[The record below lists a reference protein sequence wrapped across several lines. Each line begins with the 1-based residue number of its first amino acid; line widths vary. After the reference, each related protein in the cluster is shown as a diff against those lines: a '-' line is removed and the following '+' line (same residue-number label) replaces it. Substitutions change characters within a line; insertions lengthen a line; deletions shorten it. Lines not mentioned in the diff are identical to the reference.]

1 MNPEE
6 RHSWEPF
13 LKRVSLFSGLSSS
26 EIRRVAGKMQL
37 LSLPKGATL
46 FVQGDAGDALYL
58 IASGSVRIVNPHAG
72 ADAVLA
78 FMGRGDVLGE
88 TGLLTGERRSVT
100 VRLDTSCEFLKL
112 ARQDFEALARENP
125 AFLTHLTRL
134 LSARLTASGSG
145 VRRQAPGGPKLVT
158 LNVAA
163 GLDDR
168 LVLSLH
174 LALALLEQTKRRTV
188 LLDLGPDAARGWEPG
203 LGFWSTRPGSALTCM
218 PPVGPGHPSP
228 VSAHHQPSPA
238 AAGLRGSTFPQ
249 LPARAYDVALA
260 TRQRPATVLGY
271 GSRAG
276 RAGRGR
282 FPFRHP
288 TPNSPPSSPR
298 PAHRGLAGGARSGGG
313 VFFRE
318 VTWGCH
324 ADRLR
329 DRFFCIGPSSQ
340 PASQGSGGSPGSS
353 AACRSGW
360 PWAPA
365 RPWGIPSS
373 AS

>member
-46 FVQGDAGDALYL
+46 YGQGDAGDALYL

-145 VRRQAPGGPKLVT
+145 VLRQAPGAPKLVT

-188 LLDLGPDAARGWEPG
+188 
-203 LGFWSTRPGSALTCM
+203 
-218 PPVGPGHPSP
+218 
-228 VSAHHQPSPA
+228 
-238 AAGLRGSTFPQ
+238 
-249 LPARAYDVALA
+249 
-260 TRQRPATVLGY
+260 
-271 GSRAG
+271 
-276 RAGRGR
+276 
-282 FPFRHP
+282 
-288 TPNSPPSSPR
+288 
-298 PAHRGLAGGARSGGG
+298 
-313 VFFRE
+313 
-318 VTWGCH
+318 
-324 ADRLR
+324 
-329 DRFFCIGPSSQ
+329 
-340 PASQGSGGSPGSS
+340 
-353 AACRSGW
+353 
-360 PWAPA
+360 
-365 RPWGIPSS
+365 
-373 AS
+373 